1 MILPFL
7 LIEVLGFHS
16 TKIIIRMGL
25 NGIQLIGRV
34 ISMKKGENAESHES
48 FIGSKLDAP
57 SFATKK
63 LKIPS
68 TKPKGS
74 EKAIQ
79 KSLPRWSTLTH
90 LPSPEPPPPK
100 RPGSSPCVLHSAGV
114 VPPRCRW
121 PRWPHHRSCPRRG
134 WSAGCRCL
142 LGKLCIF
149 TPLFLRP
156 KKERERVQR
165 LMIPT
170 HGESQL
176 NWNVWKFSHEETHR
190 TRQQTAP
197 QPRHWPQQPA
207 PRFVSLP
214 PWHLVLPGRHRHPWP
229 PALGFVRV
237 ANQKWRFYYGSLL
250 L

>member
-79 KSLPRWSTLTH
+79 KSLPR
-90 LPSPEPPPPK
+90 
-100 RPGSSPCVLHSAGV
+100 
-114 VPPRCRW
+114 
-121 PRWPHHRSCPRRG
+121 
-134 WSAGCRCL
+134 
-142 LGKLCIF
+142 
-149 TPLFLRP
+149 
-156 KKERERVQR
+156 
-165 LMIPT
+165 
-170 HGESQL
+170 
-176 NWNVWKFSHEETHR
+176 
-190 TRQQTAP
+190 
-197 QPRHWPQQPA
+197 
-207 PRFVSLP
+207 
-214 PWHLVLPGRHRHPWP
+214 
-229 PALGFVRV
+229 
-237 ANQKWRFYYGSLL
+237 
-250 L
+250 